1 MKKTNIFLIGWLL
14 SIMLQTNAIGG
25 VEGYSLTV
33 QVKDLR
39 NSNGVLQVSL
49 YNQEDSI
56 PDQKFEKTFKIAKA
70 KIVKGSSV
78 VVFKDLPPGRY
89 AVHILHDENSNGKID
104 KGILLPVEG
113 VGLSNYQS
121 IGLSNRPTFTKASFE
136 LKGNKNISVKV
147 IYF

>member
-1 MKKTNIFLIGWLL
+1 MKKTSFALFVFLFSG
-14 SIMLQTNAIGG
+14 MLHAKT
-25 VEGYSLTV
+25 VESYSLTV
-33 QVKDLR
+33 YVKDLR
-39 NSNGVLQVSL
+39 NSNGVLQVCL

-56 PDQKFEKTFKIAKA
+56 PDQKLEKYFK
-70 KIVKGSSV
+70 VGKGNILHGSAA

-113 VGLSNYQS
+113 VGLSNFQT
-121 IGLSNRPTFTKASFE
+121 IGLANRPNFSKASFE
-136 LKGNKNISVKV
+136 LKGNKAISVKV